1 MLLAGDEMVSAVS
14 RMALGESGSL
24 QCTEVLEC
32 RSTSSGKFCH
42 LWTEGL
48 GPCLAQ
54 RVSRDWA
61 APEGFHPTGAGGGQ
75 GIQFPFLQ
83 NPCTPPP
90 SPPTLGTGLLQIS
103 WGQSCALG

>member
-54 RVSRDWA
+54 RVSWDWA

-103 WGQSCALG
+103 LGQSCALG